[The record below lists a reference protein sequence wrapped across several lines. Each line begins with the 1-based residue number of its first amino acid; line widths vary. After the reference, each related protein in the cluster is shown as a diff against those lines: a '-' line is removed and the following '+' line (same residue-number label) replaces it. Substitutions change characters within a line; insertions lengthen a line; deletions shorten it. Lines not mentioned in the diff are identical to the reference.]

1 MLHTISTKQLAVML
15 AHFAESINKIDGD
28 YIAQTAAY
36 GLFLSRLQN
45 DDLKYCDMIDNVTD
59 KELVAQTRHI
69 LSEIELEQVFRQY
82 SAQGKNPAIYF
93 YEEFLRAYDPKAAKG
108 RGVHYSPPAVVDYML
123 KGIGTILQEQFGDK
137 AENAVLLDPCCGIGT
152 FLQQL
157 DASPP
162 YHRAIGME
170 ISAPAAALAAKLCN
184 CDIFNSD
191 SLQETDLQLNGA
203 PLVALGNPP
212 YSGHSA
218 NAGAIADLMADY
230 QVGLDERNP
239 KWLQD
244 DYVKFIRMAQHRVE
258 QAGCGIVAFI
268 TNHSYLFNPTFR
280 TMRCSLVHSFDQVYV
295 LNLYG
300 NSKTHQESQSL
311 DENIFPIQMGV
322 AIAFFV
328 KLSKSH
334 ECKVMHSGIR
344 GTREEKLRRL
354 AELDFHTTPWEEV
367 HPAKPFSVFLPTN
380 ADLQREFYG
389 FASLFDLF
397 SEHSVGFVTSR
408 DSFAIDRDRDALTE
422 RIAALRNPRISA
434 DEIRARYRVTDLDI
448 AKARKEL
455 LADPLWQEKIIE
467 VLYRPFDTRWAYYS
481 GLVMERPR
489 LPFMENLMQGNLA
502 LAIGRAGQVT
512 GSQIWD
518 VAFITDKPADLNL
531 FRRGGAMLFSL
542 HSYKNGMRV
551 HNLFQVKAEFLYYS
565 YAIIF
570 SNIYRKRYADF
581 LKMDYPRIPMLPDGD
596 LFRSLSALGEELANV
611 HLMRSNLNKTSGEA
625 AIRIGG
631 WEIPGKYLKDRRGKQ
646 LSSEEHNH
654 IARIREAAARTIE
667 LQDRIDALISANPP
681 W

>member
-1 MLHTISTKQLAVML
+1 MVHTISTKQLAAIL
-15 AHFAESINKIDGD
+15 AHFAGEIREIDSD
-28 YIAQTAAY
+28 FVAQTAAY

-45 DDLKYCDMIDNVTD
+45 NDLKYCDMINNASDN
-59 KELVAQTRHI
+59 ELVTRTKQM
-69 LSEIELEQVFRQY
+69 LSEIELDKVFEQY
-82 SAQGKNPAIYF
+82 LAQGKNPAIYF
-93 YEEFLRAYDPKAAKG
+93 YEEFLRAYDAKAAKG

-123 KGIGTILQEQFGDK
+123 RGIGAILQEQFGETAK
-137 AENAVLLDPCCGIGT
+137 NAVLLDPCCGIGT
-152 FLQQL
+152 FLQRR
-157 DASPP
+157 DAAALP
-162 YHRAIGME
+162 YRRAIGME

-203 PLVALGNPP
+203 PLVVLGNPP

-230 QVGLDERNP
+230 KVGLDERNP

-280 TMRCSLVHSFDQVYV
+280 AMRSSLMNSFDQVYA

-300 NSKTHQESQSL
+300 NSKTHQESECL

-328 KLSKSH
+328 KTSNSS

-344 GTREEKLRRL
+344 GTREEKLSKL
-354 AELDFHTTPWEEV
+354 AELGFHSTPWEEV
-367 HPAKPFSVFLPTN
+367 NPAKPFSVFIPSN

-389 FASLFDLF
+389 FASLFDIF
-397 SEHSVGFVTSR
+397 HEHSVGFVTSR
-408 DSFAIDRDRDALTE
+408 DSFAVDRDRGALTE
-422 RIAALRNPRISA
+422 RIAALRNPNFSA
-434 DEIRARYRVTDLDI
+434 DEIRARYRVSDLDI
-448 AKARKEL
+448 EKARKAL
-455 LADPLWQEKIIE
+455 LADPIWEEKIIE

-489 LPFMENLMQGNLA
+489 LPFMKNLMHENLA

-512 GSQIWD
+512 GSDTWD
-518 VAFITDKPADLNL
+518 VAFITDKPTDLNL
-531 FRRGGAMLFSL
+531 FRRGGAMLFPL
-542 HSYKNGMRV
+542 HSLARV
-551 HNLFQVKAEFLYYS
+551 NTEFLYYI
-565 YAIIF
+565 YAILF
-570 SNIYRKRYADF
+570 SNIYRNRYADF
-581 LKMDYPRIPMLPDGD
+581 LKMDYPRVPLIPDNP
-596 LFRSLSALGEELANV
+596 LFRSLSELGEELANV
-611 HLMRSNLNKTSGEA
+611 HLMRSNLSTTAMIDDISL
-625 AIRIGG
+625 RIGG
-631 WEIPGKYLKDRRGKQ
+631 WEIPGKYLKDRRG
-646 LSSEEHNH
+646 EELIAEEYNH
-654 IARIREAAARTIE
+654 LNRIREAAARTIE
-667 LQDRIDALISANPP
+667 LQDRIDALISTNVP